1 MNGTRINKKNS
12 YICTIKR
19 TPMNRFTKKMLVNT
33 TILLCIVAVALADRG
48 IGRKSKTKTILNI
61 TAPSNIRNSIAFN
74 IKSGLSYKGSLLNTR
89 QQTGS
94 AIMNTSIVTFQKGN
108 TTYIVPY
115 KNKITVTEIGQGYTG
130 MKIII
135 RKK

>member
-1 MNGTRINKKNS
+1 MNT
-12 YICTIKR
+12 
-19 TPMNRFTKKMLVNT
+19 FTKRLVTIAMLFS
-33 TILLCIVAVALADRG
+33 IVVVAWADRG
-48 IGRKSKTKTILNI
+48 IGRKSKNKTILNI
-61 TAPSNIRNSIAFN
+61 DAPSNIRNSIVFN

-89 QQTGS
+89 QTVGS
-94 AIMNTSIVTFQKGN
+94 AIMNTSIVTYQKGN

-115 KNKITVTEIGQGYTG
+115 KNKITMAEIGPGYTG